1 MSTRRGRWSPS
12 RLAVPVGHTGAV
24 LRTAPVTVVF
34 VVALWVV
41 GLVTDSIADGP
52 SPELEQVVG
61 VGVPSLLAGLWWTPL
76 TSIAWGA
83 GVVSYLATTVL
94 LLGFVVPAERRFG
107 PVRTALLLA
116 GTQVVGTSLGTGIV
130 ALGGLTGDPWAQNLA
145 TDVAVGASP
154 AAVGVGL
161 AASAFWG
168 PLWRRRIR
176 VVTLV
181 VLAMLALYSG
191 SLEDVLR
198 LFAGL
203 VGLAVGP
210 LLRGRAPDRAGR
222 PSAAETRVL
231 IALVVAASAAG
242 PLIAALSGT
251 SIGPLSVLRYL
262 VLPPPPEP
270 ALVQALC
277 ADPSASDDCL
287 GLQFRLRVGGIGP
300 AVMSLLPV
308 ALLLVFADGLRRGR
322 RFAWWGAV
330 ATNLVLA
337 GFGMALAVATA
348 ATPVERRVAFGG
360 STDVQFYGGVATAVL
375 LPLAV
380 VALLVLTRGRFTI
393 AAPPGTYRRWS
404 ITVAVTFAVVS
415 VAYVVLG
422 YVVRAQFGPVP
433 GWGELV
439 ADVPTR
445 FLPPGYLGEVAVAFL
460 PVGAGATFVYEWSG
474 IVFWAVVLGTS
485 LHVLRR
491 TDTATGDAA
500 AAREL
505 LLAEGGTAL
514 SWQATW
520 PGNSYWF
527 SPDGRAGVAYRV
539 IGRIALTTGDPFGAT
554 DARTPAVAGF
564 ARFCAEHAWTPCLYS
579 VVEET
584 RAATAELGWDAVQ
597 VAEETVVALPD
608 LAFTGRK
615 WQDVRTALNKAG
627 KAGITAEWITFGT
640 APLAI
645 TDQIRAISEEW
656 VADKGLPEMGFT
668 LGGLDEL
675 DDEHIRCLV
684 AVDADR
690 TVHGVTSWLPAH
702 HDGKLTCW
710 TLDFMRRRESG
721 PHVFRGVMEFL
732 IASAALQFREEGVPE
747 MSLSGAPLARLDRG
761 EQPDPL
767 QRLLDVTG
775 RTLEPVYGF
784 RSLLAFKAKFQPSYR
799 PLYMAYPDAAAL
811 PAIATAITRAYL
823 PDLDAVSTLRLL
835 RGLRRWGQRP
845 SA

>member
-1 MSTRRGRWSPS
+1 MSAPARRWSPA
-12 RLAVPVGHTGAV
+12 RLTVPVGSAGAV
-24 LRTAPVTVVF
+24 ARAAPVTVGF
-34 VVALWVV
+34 AAALWLV
-41 GLVTDSIADGP
+41 GLATGSIVAGP
-52 SPELEQVVG
+52 APGLEQLVG
-61 VGVPSLLAGLWWTPL
+61 VGVPSLQAGRWWTPL
-76 TSIAWGA
+76 TSIGWGA
-83 GVVSYLATTVL
+83 DAISYLATTVL
-94 LLGFVVPAERRFG
+94 LLLLVVPAERRFG
-107 PVRTALLLA
+107 PARTAGLLA
-116 GTQVVGTSLGTGIV
+116 GTQVVGTSLGTGLV
-130 ALGGLTGDPWAQNLA
+130 ALGGLTGDGWAQNLA

-168 PLWRRRIR
+168 PLWRRRVR

-198 LFAGL
+198 LVAGL
-203 VGLAVGP
+203 TGLAAGP
-210 LLRGRAPDRAGR
+210 LLRGRAPERAGR

-262 VLPPPPEP
+262 VLPPPPQP
-270 ALVQALC
+270 AQVQALC
-277 ADPSASDDCL
+277 ADPTASDDCL

-308 ALLLVFADGLRRGR
+308 VLLLVLADGLRRGR

-330 ATNLVLA
+330 LANVVLA
-337 GFGMALAVATA
+337 AFGLALALTTA
-348 ATPVERRVAFGG
+348 RTPTERLVAFGG
-360 STDVQFYGGVATAVL
+360 ATDALFYAAVATAVL

-380 VALLVLTRGRFTI
+380 AGLLVLTRRRFTVL
-393 AAPPGTYRRWS
+393 APPGTYRRW
-404 ITVAVTFAVVS
+404 TVTVLAALVAVS
-415 VAYVVLG
+415 VAYVLLG
-422 YVVRAQFGPVP
+422 HALRAQFSPVP
-433 GWGELV
+433 GWADLV
-439 ADVPTR
+439 LDVPTR
-445 FLPPGYLGEVAVAFL
+445 FLPPGYLGEVEVSFL
-460 PVGAGATFVYEWSG
+460 PVGALATVVDEWSG
-474 IVFWAVVLGTS
+474 VAFWAVVLVAS
-485 LHVLRR
+485 LRVLRS
-491 TDTATGDAA
+491 TATATGDAT

-505 LLAEGGTAL
+505 LLTEGGSAL

-527 SPDGRAGVAYRV
+527 APDGRAAVAYRV
-539 IGRIALTTGDPFGAT
+539 IGRIALTTGDPFGAA
-554 DARTPAVAGF
+554 DARGLAVARF
-564 ARFCAEHAWTPCLYS
+564 ARFCTEHAWTPCFYS
-579 VVEET
+579 VGEET
-584 RAATAELGWDAVQ
+584 RAAAEELGWDAVQ
-597 VAEETVVALPD
+597 VAEETVVALPE

-627 KAGITAEWITFGT
+627 KAGITAEWISVRS
-640 APLAI
+640 APLAL

-675 DDEHIRCLV
+675 DDEQVRCLV

-690 TVHGVTSWLPAH
+690 TVHGVTSWLPAFR
-702 HDGKLTCW
+702 DGKIACW
-710 TLDFMRRRESG
+710 TLDFMRRRDRG
-721 PHVFRGVMEFL
+721 FRGVMEFL
-732 IASAALQFREEGVPE
+732 IASAALQFRDEGVPE

-767 QRLLDVTG
+767 QRLLDLTG
-775 RTLEPVYGF
+775 RALEPAYGF

-799 PLYMAYPDAAAL
+799 PLYMAYPDVAAL

-823 PDLDAVSTLRLL
+823 PDLDAASTLRLL
-835 RGLRRWGQRP
+835 RGLRG
-845 SA
+845 